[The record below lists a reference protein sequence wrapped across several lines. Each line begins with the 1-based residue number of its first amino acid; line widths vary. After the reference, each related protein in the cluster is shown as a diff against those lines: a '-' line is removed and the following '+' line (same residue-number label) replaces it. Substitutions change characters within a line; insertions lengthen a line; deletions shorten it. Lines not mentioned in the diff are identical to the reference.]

1 MAPNAAAVED
11 RGDVLGVGDITG
23 GGRAQ
28 GAADQAADR
37 LLSRLADIA
46 ARQQVIQR
54 VGDKVSRRSRAS
66 VADTVL
72 IIDSSAVADGAS
84 GIEDENL
91 RCPPRAELIGDRI
104 ARIFQKREV
113 DFVLARVMCDF
124 GERVL
129 LIRVD
134 ADQYDALRL
143 ILRSQL
149 SQSRAILLCQ

>member
-54 VGDKVSRRSRAS
+54 VGDEVSGRSRARI
-66 VADTVL
+66 ADTVL
-72 IIDSSAVADGAS
+72 IVDSSAVADGAA
-84 GIEDENL
+84 GIEDEKL
-91 RCPPRAELIGDRI
+91 RSPPRAELIGDRI
-104 ARIFQKREV
+104 TWIYMEREV
-113 DFVLARVMCDF
+113 DAVLDRVMTDL
-124 GERVL
+124 GHT
-129 LIRVD
+129 I
-134 ADQYDALRL
+134 
-143 ILRSQL
+143 
-149 SQSRAILLCQ
+149 